1 MIVLPVLDPSSCI
14 PLGHALDRLGL
25 PHLLAE
31 RPRDL
36 RDTQGIL
43 LISCLPFEQ
52 ACAGLRRSGWWREL
66 PQMLSDGIP
75 LVVLDGAMHLVAE
88 GSEEAPRESGLGLL
102 PGYAHRLGPG
112 VKVPHLG
119 WSPVRQCR
127 VLGALPDPEGLWL
140 QFQHSYALETDA
152 SACWEARHGR
162 SFAVLSVRGKVMG
175 CQARLPQSGAV
186 GRLVLQRLLRAQGM
200 ISADSRG

>member
-1 MIVLPVLDPSSCI
+1 MIVLPVLDPSSYT

-25 PHLLAE
+25 PHVLAE
-31 RPRDL
+31 RPHDL
-36 RDTQGIL
+36 PAVRGIL
-43 LISCLPFEQ
+43 LTSCIPFEQ
-52 ACAGLRRSGWWREL
+52 ASTWLRRSGWWREL

-75 LVVLDGAMHLVAE
+75 FLALDGAMHLLAE

-140 QFQHSYALETDA
+140 QFQHSYALESDA
-152 SACWEARHGR
+152 STCWEARHGR
-162 SFAVLSVRGKVMG
+162 PFAVLSVRGKVMG
-175 CQARLPQSGAV
+175 CQARLPQSGAM

-200 ISADSRG
+200 IPAESRG